1 MNRRD
6 PLRRPMPERRMKLYY
21 APETCS
27 LSPHIVLRELG
38 LPFTPVRVDN
48 RTKRTAD
55 GGDFLAVNPKGYVA
69 ALQLD
74 DGRVLTEG
82 AVIVQYLADLKP
94 ETGLAPAN
102 GTWERVRLQE
112 WLNFITSEIHA
123 GLSPLFN
130 AALPEEAKA
139 VFRQKLFRRF
149 AVIEDALRDRD
160 HLLEGGFSVAD
171 AYLFT
176 VLRWTRFFAIDLGR
190 WPAIAAYMRRVGAR
204 PSVTA
209 ALAAEAPAEAA

>member
-1 MNRRD
+1 
-6 PLRRPMPERRMKLYY
+6 MKLYY
-21 APETCS
+21 APDTCS

-38 LPFTPVRVDN
+38 LPFNLVRVDN

-55 GGDFLAVNPKGYVA
+55 GGDFLAINPKGYVA

-94 ETGLAPAN
+94 EAGLAPTN

-112 WLNFITSEIHA
+112 WLSFITSEIHA
-123 GLSPLFN
+123 GFSPLFN
-130 AALPEEAKA
+130 PMLPEEAKA
-139 VFRQKLFRRF
+139 ILRDKLFRRF
-149 AVIEDALRDRD
+149 AVVEDALQARDY
-160 HLLEGGFSVAD
+160 LLESGFSVAD
-171 AYLFT
+171 VYLFT
-176 VLRWTRFFAIDLGR
+176 LLGWTRFFAIDLGR
-190 WPAIAAYMRRVGAR
+190 WPAIAAYLQRIGAR

-209 ALAAEAPAEAA
+209 ALAAESSAQAA